1 MSLVPYIQ
9 YNERV
14 VGENSPLGYQ
24 DVENRPLK
32 YVMLQSGL
40 DDTQDFLG
48 FASGSAGDG
57 VPEGSVLGRVGD
69 IYADR
74 ANTSGVIWVKSS
86 GNNTNLGWRSVVWVS
101 SGGTAGT
108 IPKFGTAGSL
118 VDSIVTESGGIITVT
133 GSERIFN
140 ASSGSFLIGTTDG
153 ASALG
158 ATEIFRIEGTGTGI
172 GITRYANESTVRM
185 RRAEGSSGAETA
197 LASGNV
203 LGRFR
208 WAGYNGTTYIDA
220 ATISAQASQAYSGV
234 ANGTRLLIQITL
246 NGATAPITLAS
257 FDGVG
262 TGAFLPGLNN

>member
-86 GNNTNLGWRSVVWVS
+86 GNNTNLGWRSVFW
-101 SGGTAGT
+101 GTGTPGT
-108 IPKFGTAGSL
+108 IPKFGASGSL
-118 VDSIVTESGGIITVT
+118 VDSIITEAAGAITVT
-133 GSERIFN
+133 GDETVTGIVK
-140 ASSGSFLIGTTDG
+140 IGPAIDQV
-153 ASALG
+153 LL
-158 ATEIFRIEGTGTGI
+158 GTGLLQVGGFAAFTDSVRVI
-172 GITRYANESTVRM
+172 RYGNFPVFAGYRANGTL
-185 RRAEGSSGAETA
+185 GTETA
-197 LASGNV
+197 L
-203 LGRFR
+203 
-208 WAGYNGTTYIDA
+208 
-220 ATISAQASQAYSGV
+220 
-234 ANGTRLLIQITL
+234 L
-246 NGATAPITLAS
+246 N
-257 FDGVG
+257 
-262 TGAFLPGLNN
+262 